1 MSINNQVYKDLL
13 KNKLIKRSKI
23 DVISNKTR
31 NAHIKV
37 LKDKVS
43 KIIFLEKIITSKN
56 YYREK
61 YKSNLKKGRFFGN
74 KIFKWKKELLTK
86 ELMMIT
92 EE

>member
-13 KNKLIKRSKI
+13 NKLIKRSKI

-43 KIIFLEKIITSKN
+43 KIIFLEKS
-56 YYREK
+56 
-61 YKSNLKKGRFFGN
+61 
-74 KIFKWKKELLTK
+74 
-86 ELMMIT
+86 
-92 EE
+92 